1 MIEIAHQIYMFS
13 FLNKEAAK
21 GFLKRQGKNDL
32 EISTLIADINLI
44 DERIE
49 PKRSNRTKASKIG
62 KGKIQLK

>member
-21 GFLKRQGKNDL
+21 GYLKRQAKNEL
-32 EISTLIADINLI
+32 EILTLIGDINLI

-49 PKRSNRTKASKIG
+49 PKRSKRKKVTKIG